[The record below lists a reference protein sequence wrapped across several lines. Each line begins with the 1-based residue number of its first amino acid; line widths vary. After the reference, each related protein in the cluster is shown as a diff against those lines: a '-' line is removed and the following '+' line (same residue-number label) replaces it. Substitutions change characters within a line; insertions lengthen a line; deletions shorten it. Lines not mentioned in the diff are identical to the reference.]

1 MKTAGCQHLYCRNV
15 AAVSTWQYSR
25 GLRGSGH
32 WPGVTQ
38 CVRHTPVLI
47 FYSHPE
53 ILMQGPHHF
62 DFCIKLPKIS
72 IFGASLMK
80 LWKHL
85 AGICCWTVGVIT
97 EIRAEIWIWITSFI
111 FICEFAYLYLC
122 IFVFS
127 FCICESAF
135 VYLYFYIYVFAVGV
149 IREIGA
155 QSLNLDQDL
164 IGHRSLRFSSV
175 SDSSL
180 YFWSFMVAVE
190 ELHMYCFN
198 GALWHSI
205 QFIPFVIWHYIK
217 PEFLAI

>member
-1 MKTAGCQHLYCRNV
+1 MTIFQGFARKRALTWSDTVCQTHPSPHILLTPRDFHVRTASLWLC
-15 AAVSTWQYSR
+15 
-25 GLRGSGH
+25 
-32 WPGVTQ
+32 
-38 CVRHTPVLI
+38 
-47 FYSHPE
+47 
-53 ILMQGPHHF
+53 M
-62 DFCIKLPKIS
+62 KLPIIS

-180 YFWSFMVAVE
+180 YFWSFMVA
-190 ELHMYCFN
+190 ELRDYT
-198 GALWHSI
+198 L
-205 QFIPFVIWHYIK
+205 Y
-217 PEFLAI
+217 